1 MCQMN
6 RWHRWHI
13 PCLRKEHVRVKGRGV
28 ICLSQ
33 RKVTISSCWRKTRS
47 RLSLPGG
54 LVSVL
59 YDTHV
64 PNEWCGGMR
73 GGRGI
78 RSRQFLKCIDQQ
90 YPGGW
95 AYLRKVSA
103 HTRYRTTD
111 LFITNEMLCHW
122 AIWAFLQIPFCY
134 LHKPYLQYIHKQ
146 ATANLTQCKAAH
158 IVKRTPLSMT
168 YKHGTKWDEVK
179 IDHG

>member
-111 LFITNEMLCHW
+111 LFITNEMLYHW
-122 AIWAFLQIPFCY
+122 AIWARHTLGVWSLITASLFEIQFWCT
-134 LHKPYLQYIHKQ
+134 QYGARTHDH
-146 ATANLTQCKAAH
+146 T
-158 IVKRTPLSMT
+158 VKSRALFQLS
-168 YKHGTKWDEVK
+168 
-179 IDHG
+179 